1 LAVRCSNCALD
12 KRLQDLRWYWFVRLS
27 GACEKVDCQPRL
39 AVEAR
44 TYNVRVDGVLVL
56 AKGLRP

>member
-1 LAVRCSNCALD
+1 MVV
-12 KRLQDLRWYWFVRLS
+12 W
-27 GACEKVDCQPRL
+27 EKVDSQPRL